1 METIGQA
8 LRRTMALDNAPSI
21 STVSPSQSLQVAK
34 PDAIAGSN
42 PLSVFRAMPP
52 ATSQEVM
59 PYMLRLAVNFPAMN
73 TAYTAGAGN
82 GAQITFWT
90 VLAEQVIA
98 LGWSAER
105 VRYAVEYILR
115 NCPYR
120 EFRVAE
126 FLQLDKHIHEIS
138 NAEFASIERSNMPH
152 KPIVSAQID
161 GRYKLL
167 YQEEADALGLTGYQR
182 RYTSWEARQMSPEQR
197 RQHGI
202 NWI

>member
-1 METIGQA
+1 
-8 LRRTMALDNAPSI
+8 
-21 STVSPSQSLQVAK
+21 
-34 PDAIAGSN
+34 
-42 PLSVFRAMPP
+42 
-52 ATSQEVM
+52 
-59 PYMLRLAVNFPAMN
+59 MLRLAVNFPAMN

-138 NAEFASIERSNMPH
+138 NAEFAAIERSNMPH

-161 GRYKLL
+161 GRYRLL
-167 YQEEADALGLTGYQR
+167 WQYEADALGLTDYQR
-182 RYTSWEARQMSPEQR
+182 RYTTYEARLMSPEQR

>member
-1 METIGQA
+1 M
-8 LRRTMALDNAPSI
+8 
-21 STVSPSQSLQVAK
+21 QVAK
-34 PDAIAGSN
+34 QDDAIAGSN
-42 PLSVFRAMPP
+42 PLSVFRALPP

-59 PYMLRLAVNFPAMN
+59 PYILRLAVNFPAMN

-105 VRYAVEYILR
+105 VRYAMEYILR

-126 FLQLDKHIHEIS
+126 FLQLDKHIHEIT
-138 NAEFASIERSNMPH
+138 NAEFAAIERSNMPH
-152 KPIVSAQID
+152 KPIVSVQID
-161 GRYKLL
+161 GKWRLL
-167 YQEEADALGLTGYQR
+167 YQEDAERIGLTDYQR
-182 RYTSWEARQMSPEQR
+182 RYTTYEASQMTPAERKQC
-197 RQHGI
+197 GI
-202 NWI
+202 NWY

>member
-1 METIGQA
+1 
-8 LRRTMALDNAPSI
+8 
-21 STVSPSQSLQVAK
+21 
-34 PDAIAGSN
+34 
-42 PLSVFRAMPP
+42 
-52 ATSQEVM
+52 
-59 PYMLRLAVNFPAMN
+59 MLRLAVNFPAMN

-82 GAQITFWT
+82 GQITFWT

-138 NAEFASIERSNMPH
+138 NAEFAAIERSNMPH

-167 YQEEADALGLTGYQR
+167 YQEEADALGITDYQH
-182 RYTSWEARQMSPEQR
+182 RYTTYEARQMSPEQR

-202 NWI
+202 HWI

>member
-126 FLQLDKHIHEIS
+126 FLQLDKHIHEID
-138 NAEFASIERSNMPH
+138 NAEFAAIERSNMPH